1 MSIRT
6 PRDLEGLRAVGRV
19 VALTL
24 AAMRERVAPG
34 VTTRELDQV
43 AADMFAAHG
52 ARSAPQLVY
61 DFPGVTCI
69 SVNDEAVHGIPGE
82 RGLEPGDIVTL
93 DVTAELDGF
102 IADAAVTVALDPASD
117 ADLSLIRA
125 AERGLAAGLDV
136 ARAGA
141 QVREV
146 GAAVERQ
153 VEADGFAVLRSLT
166 GHGVG
171 RTIHE
176 APSVPN
182 YDHPGAVEVLTPGLV
197 ITIEPIVASGTHA
210 VRTQADGWT
219 TVTGNASRAAHAEH
233 TIAITRGRPLIL
245 TAA

>member
-1 MSIRT
+1 VSIRT

-69 SVNDEAVHGIPGE
+69 SVNDEAVHGIPGDRE
-82 RGLEPGDIVTL
+82 LEPGDIVTL

-102 IADAAVTVALDPASD
+102 IADAAVTVALDPASQ
-117 ADLSLIRA
+117 ADRALIRA
-125 AERGLAAGLDV
+125 AERGLAAGLEA

-141 QVREV
+141 QVRMV

-171 RTIHE
+171 RSIHE
-176 APSVPN
+176 APTVPN
-182 YDHPGAVEVLTPGLV
+182 YDHPGATDVLTPGLV

-233 TIAITRGRPLIL
+233 TIAITRGRPLVL
-245 TAA
+245 TAT

>member
-1 MSIRT
+1 
-6 PRDLEGLRAVGRV
+6 
-19 VALTL
+19 
-24 AAMRERVAPG
+24 MRERVAPG

-43 AADMFAAHG
+43 AAGMFAAHG

-69 SVNDEAVHGIPGE
+69 SVNDEAVHGIPGDRE
-82 RGLEPGDIVTL
+82 LEPGDIVTL

-102 IADAAVTVALDPASD
+102 IADAAVTVALDPSSE
-117 ADLSLIRA
+117 ADRALIRA
-125 AERGLAAGLDV
+125 AERGLAAGLEA

-141 QVREV
+141 QVRAV

-182 YDHPGAVEVLTPGLV
+182 YDHPGATDLLTPGLV

-210 VRTQADGWT
+210 VRTRADGWT

-233 TIAITRGRPLIL
+233 TIAITHGRPLVL